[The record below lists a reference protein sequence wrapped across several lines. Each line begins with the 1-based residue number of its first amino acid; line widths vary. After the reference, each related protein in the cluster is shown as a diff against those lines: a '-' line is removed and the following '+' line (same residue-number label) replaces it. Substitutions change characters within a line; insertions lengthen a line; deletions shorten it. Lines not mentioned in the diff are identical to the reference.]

1 MAAADYYESF
11 SSTRTAEERL
21 ELQARDIDQRTLL
34 LQAQLRGF
42 LTRHRIYCPHRS
54 DVARESNG
62 RLASINKRRYSAT
75 HCITG
80 EIG

>member
-11 SSTRTAEERL
+11 SSTRTAEEKL

-42 LTRHRIYCPHRS
+42 LIRHRIYYPRRS
-54 DVARESNG
+54 DVAIETNR
-62 RLASINKRRYSAT
+62 RLASINEKRYSTT

-80 EIG
+80 EMA